1 MYCAETHERRK
12 QPMTSKKPKHPFI
25 PQGDDSHIQS
35 LLEQRHTIAGE
46 LRESASRGQA
56 ETALT
61 EISSAEEATQLALLK
76 ALARQP
82 DVDAADVLLAINEVT
97 PNKAVR
103 KESRRALIQL
113 AGNKIYPSWTPQPEK
128 PTILPTTNA
137 PRFWKGQVTLM
148 REQGEIE
155 LILCWEQGFEYGEAR
170 MLSFLLDYWQDG
182 VKDFTIETGTKRHIE
197 SHLNEQATHFTVSTG
212 EKLKLADATLAE
224 GRRLLLDA
232 LSVNKWRGTTP
243 HKDYRHYLPTVQ
255 QLILNAPQLDED
267 RGRTFIDPGLEPDE
281 IAAHFIGGWS
291 LGDFGLCY
299 DLLTHDSPIREG
311 LARDEW
317 VERRRAWADEAQ
329 PAHFEPRV
337 TRERE
342 HNQSALWLPGS
353 FLSDRSTSRREVET
367 CWSLELSETPLS
379 GTLPEMPLGTAVLK
393 ETGRHWFWTSY
404 TIVQEE
410 GEWRIQ
416 RVTDDGANA
425 QGLPLADVQQRLQEH
440 AGAIQDILK
449 NQTPTGPDAPRYYEE
464 IIWRTTKALYY
475 LDALL
480 VKNPLD
486 FELYADAV
494 GRATSIG
501 MNERAFIYLERW
513 AEHFPHHA
521 SYASILQQLGAV
533 AAVLAQQYDEI
544 EMQERAERFYDLS
557 ETTLQKAL
565 QVGNQ
570 TLTRILLA
578 EVKASQNAYEEAQS
592 LLQEALASDPTREEE
607 AQIENDLASM
617 ALERDLYDEAL
628 RHFLR
633 VAEISP
639 NFQHIWFSIGHAYR
653 LLKNT
658 IEAEVY
664 YKRAIEEEPQNI
676 AAYSELGALYL
687 SKNET
692 NKAYKVVE
700 QGTLLHPQSAHLRGL
715 LAGIILDQGD
725 LRRARAVLEEA
736 ERINPDAE
744 IVQAVR
750 QSLDS
755 IKR

>member
-1 MYCAETHERRK
+1 
-12 QPMTSKKPKHPFI
+12 MTSKKPKHPFI
-25 PQGDDSHIQS
+25 TQGNDSHIQS
-35 LLEQRHTIAGE
+35 LLEQRHTIAAE
-46 LRESASRGQA
+46 LRESASRRQA
-56 ETALT
+56 ETALA
-61 EISSAEEATQLALLK
+61 EISSTAEPTQLALLK

-82 DVDAADVLLAINEVT
+82 DVDAADVLLAINELT

-113 AGNKIYPSWTPQPEK
+113 AGNKIYPSWTPEPEK
-128 PTILPTTNA
+128 PTTFATTNA
-137 PRFWKGQVTLM
+137 PRFWKGQATLL
-148 REQGEIE
+148 REQGELE

-170 MLSFLLDYWQDG
+170 MLTFLLDYWQDG
-182 VKDFTIETGTKRHIE
+182 VKDFVIETGTKRHIE
-197 SHLNEQATHFTVSTG
+197 SHLSEQATHFTTESG
-212 EKLKLADATLAE
+212 EKLKLADCTLAE
-224 GRRLLLDA
+224 GRRLLLEA

-243 HKDYRHYLPTVQ
+243 HKDYRHYLPTIQ
-255 QLILNAPQLDED
+255 QLVLNAPRLDED
-267 RGRTFIDPGLEPDE
+267 RGRTFINPDLEPDE
-281 IAAHFIGGWS
+281 IAAHFIGSWS

-299 DLLTHDSPIREG
+299 DLLAHDNPIREG
-311 LARDEW
+311 LSRAEW
-317 VERRRAWADEAQ
+317 VERRRTWADEAQ

-353 FLSDRSTSRREVET
+353 FLSDRSTSRREIET

-393 ETGRHWFWTSY
+393 DTGRHWFWTSY

-410 GEWRIQ
+410 GVWRIQ
-416 RVTDDGANA
+416 RMTDDGANA
-425 QGLPLADVQQRLQEH
+425 QGLPLAGIEQRLQEH
-440 AGAIQDILK
+440 EDAIQDILK
-449 NQTPTGPDAPRYYEE
+449 NQSPTGSDAQRYLEE
-464 IIWRTTKALYY
+464 IVWRTIKALHY

-480 VKNPLD
+480 VKDPLD
-486 FELYADAV
+486 FDHYAEAV

-501 MNERAFIYLERW
+501 LNERALVYLEKW
-513 AEHFPHHA
+513 AERFPHHA
-521 SYASILQQLGAV
+521 NYAAILQQMGALE
-533 AAVLAQQYDEI
+533 AVLAQQYDEI
-544 EMQERAERFYDLS
+544 DLQERTDRFYDLS
-557 ETTLQKAL
+557 ETTLQNAL
-565 QVGNQ
+565 QVGNK

-578 EVKASQNAYEEAQS
+578 EVKSSQGDYEEAQS
-592 LLQEALASDPTREEE
+592 LLQAALASDPTREEE
-607 AQIENDLASM
+607 AQIENDLAGM

-628 RHFLR
+628 RHYLR

-639 NFQHIWFSIGHAYR
+639 NFQHIWFNIAHAYR

-676 AAYSELGALYL
+676 AAFSELGSLYI
-687 SKNET
+687 SKHDLD
-692 NKAYKVVE
+692 KSYKVIE
-700 QGTLLHPQSAHLRGL
+700 QGTILNPRSAHLRGV

-736 ERINPDAE
+736 ERIDPDEE

-755 IKR
+755 IK

>member
-1 MYCAETHERRK
+1 M
-12 QPMTSKKPKHPFI
+12 
-25 PQGDDSHIQS
+25 
-35 LLEQRHTIAGE
+35 
-46 LRESASRGQA
+46 
-56 ETALT
+56 
-61 EISSAEEATQLALLK
+61 
-76 ALARQP
+76 
-82 DVDAADVLLAINEVT
+82 
-97 PNKAVR
+97 
-103 KESRRALIQL
+103 RALVERDI
-113 AGNKIYPSWTPQPEK
+113 
-128 PTILPTTNA
+128 NA
-137 PRFWKGQVTLM
+137 EFGGRIKN
-148 REQGEIE
+148 
-155 LILCWEQGFEYGEAR
+155 ILCFGI
-170 MLSFLLDYWQDG
+170 LTNG
-182 VKDFTIETGTKRHIE
+182 V
-197 SHLNEQATHFTVSTG
+197 
-212 EKLKLADATLAE
+212 
-224 GRRLLLDA
+224 
-232 LSVNKWRGTTP
+232 
-243 HKDYRHYLPTVQ
+243 
-255 QLILNAPQLDED
+255 
-267 RGRTFIDPGLEPDE
+267 
-281 IAAHFIGGWS
+281 
-291 LGDFGLCY
+291 
-299 DLLTHDSPIREG
+299 
-311 LARDEW
+311 
-317 VERRRAWADEAQ
+317 
-329 PAHFEPRV
+329 
-337 TRERE
+337 
-342 HNQSALWLPGS
+342 
-353 FLSDRSTSRREVET
+353 
-367 CWSLELSETPLS
+367 
-379 GTLPEMPLGTAVLK
+379 
-393 ETGRHWFWTSY
+393 
-404 TIVQEE
+404 
-410 GEWRIQ
+410 
-416 RVTDDGANA
+416 
-425 QGLPLADVQQRLQEH
+425 
-440 AGAIQDILK
+440 
-449 NQTPTGPDAPRYYEE
+449 
-464 IIWRTTKALYY
+464 
-475 LDALL
+475 
-480 VKNPLD
+480 
-486 FELYADAV
+486 
-494 GRATSIG
+494 
-501 MNERAFIYLERW
+501 NERALVYLEKW

-676 AAYSELGALYL
+676 AAFSELGALYL

-700 QGTLLHPQSAHLRGL
+700 QGTILHPQSAHLRGL

-736 ERINPDAE
+736 ERINPDVE